1 METTKF
7 SLKPEEKKKRGNWK
21 GKLAAALAGVLG
33 ASVIGPA
40 ITSFMPDTADAAE
53 TILYQNAG
61 DPGEIRAGGASSR
74 QDYNGKKMTVV
85 RSAEQLRLAIQT
97 AVSNGWTSADKE
109 LVIFVDNSM
118 TTTYNDGSYDKDSGE
133 LNCFVMDKTIEIPA
147 NANIRLVSTAGNNV
161 KFVRT
166 SDFSGSDSMFRVK
179 GKLTVG
185 ENITMSGEL
194 TTKTSDV
201 SAVANQQQCDDGS
214 TPGQVVQR
222 YEYQDVQTSDGNLN
236 LNGYIYNDQGKV
248 LIGNGNDFGST
259 VWKGKTFY
267 NVSWV
272 DPAAYAGQEAK
283 FTWHNAQKYA
293 TNNAGTQKVMNY
305 LVNSNG
311 WALVAK
317 HDLSQLMITPERDLA
332 FRVSGGDFNAYVLDP
347 DHKDKYGNIPT
358 ISQVK
363 THVEVEGGTLKMGYY
378 SGDGLVAPVNIL
390 GSVKKKVPIYYP
402 EDRCANGQ
410 LPKTPVA
417 GHPAGKK
424 YGNSAAHTW
433 DKSSSDGS
441 YLNNNTGFFIT
452 QESGELTID
461 GGTFKDFNTVAGEGT
476 YSKQPLGCAPIYVTN
491 GKFTM
496 NSGNIVNNTVGYTIG
511 DDEYSGKEAQDI
523 KNHVQTKPETYTAGA
538 IIFTGGNDHQ
548 LNGGL
553 IAGNKADA
561 GAIIVKTKNNHPFA
575 SDPSFSGHNQLATW
589 AASAAA
595 SSTKVT
601 MGAGTSAGPT
611 IAGNVGIHDSGAVF
625 VWPVGDNDTA
635 EVVMNAGKVQDNF
648 SWYKGGAFNV
658 CSEIDP
664 IEHWK
669 QDKKRA
675 NAKAIFDMNG
685 GLIENNTAVCRGGAI
700 EVVSDQVYLKAGII
714 RDNNSRT
721 LGGAIYVEGDFADRL
736 YTLYLPNTYVNNNNA
751 WKETK
756 AGQEASD
763 YAYLKRKLVSGN
775 RARLNADGTYTYDNP
790 LGNVRNDNGSIND
803 TDRNEGKKDWSPV
816 SDGAKKWILSATRT
830 GDWRD
835 FPNHS
840 GLGGGVWLCALGGYA
855 SINFFINDTNKPDLV
870 GAYIDGNNGTK
881 GNGQIDWDMTA
892 LAKDGGFTLS
902 KANTNAQDQSEYV
915 YLDRPSEHLVWNKL
929 YSGKGARY
937 DIVNSN
943 NITTDNTQ
951 GGTKGVLITQNNAR
965 AGGGIASNGTV
976 IFGQSGDIYRHSAE
990 TTFTK
995 TWTGVASKPMAF
1007 QAYIIKPDGTKVAIP
1022 GYQFILD
1029 GTAGD
1034 AQGGNGSVQSV
1045 VDETSGWTAKIQLPY
1060 GYDGTPV
1067 FEMTADNKTYNTLM
1081 SLWDIPG
1088 SVTTGTV
1095 TDWNFAVEEVPS
1107 LPHKKTGLV
1116 ASNNYFLLK
1125 KVDENSGS
1133 ETDRD
1138 PNFKT
1143 DGKYDAPI
1151 NIGAQTEWP
1160 YTNFPDKYKSGLYFV
1175 KQYNGVTEVNETLFN
1190 GEYALVQGNG
1200 NVIEEF
1206 TISEGET
1213 EFASYNLVEKPSTVK
1228 LSQTH
1233 KEVDYKDKEG
1243 KTITK
1248 IHEYST
1254 KAYTEGDNN
1263 NLKMDNSE
1271 REKPGVEKY
1280 INKKVDQDLDNIG
1293 QQFTY
1298 DIIAKVPDQA
1308 EEFAISDTLVDWIE
1322 YVGGTEAIQI
1332 KVLDNN
1338 DHLGNGSGTVATG
1351 KVNNTGN
1358 SVVNQALTSQVNAA
1372 CEKIILNDTLT
1383 VRVTDKTVLKNL
1395 IGKYVQITIDA
1406 QLDSD
1411 HYDDVMGKVSNK
1423 DRKVTY
1429 NEASNS
1435 YKLRNEFDKNKYT
1448 YRVYR
1453 VSDKTGNNIDGDDM
1467 ESLTWNNSL
1476 KRNAGYYLTD
1486 EELKAIGISADT
1498 IVRRTQR
1505 VGHNPLDANF
1515 DNGTF
1520 KNLPAG
1526 KYVVH
1531 VMNGTEDD
1539 GTNGEQSKSRANLD
1553 LCEVFEIID
1562 GNEDIS
1568 WVSVAGTSQNGL
1580 PEAFK
1585 NDSPYM
1591 GEGKQQTDPQVVTG
1605 STTDKKNTSDDPLH
1619 DGVGNRATF
1628 TVTYRGGRQQTLKTN
1643 TVTVEPQP
1651 ETPKIEKYVNKK
1663 VDDTLAGFDSNFTY
1677 DIMAYI
1683 PNGVS
1688 TVVIDD
1694 TLVDWLEFA
1703 STDNTL
1709 NQIRV
1714 LSDND
1719 HIGNGSGTVA
1729 TGSVNGNTKVVDVAL
1744 DNKYTVEKTGNKLK
1758 VTINDRDT
1766 ITKLWGN
1773 WVQVTFDAKIKE
1785 SAYGNVMSK
1794 LREKEAASD
1803 DRATVTYS
1811 KNVNN
1816 TNRATYVIKDYE
1828 ADHASKGVHY
1838 RLYRISVSSAGQPFF
1853 TANTWGVS
1861 GVSTSNAGTILPEN
1875 ARDLF
1880 GIQESTSIVRT
1891 KKIDEEQSAQ
1901 DGSGEGK
1908 YSGNGKFENLIDGK
1922 YLLYCWTGSDERNS
1936 NNVLLNKCE
1945 YFEVSTQNFNWV
1957 EVDGSVT
1964 TPAYLSTDAPVLDGA
1979 DAMHDG
1985 IGNRAGYTLGFKGGS
2000 TTELKTNVVTVE
2012 PKLEKFEITKI
2023 WEGDDVTAPS
2033 GEVETEF
2040 LKALKL
2046 KLGGEDIPANTSY
2059 DHELRI
2065 TSIGANGRTWTIET
2079 PSLPTFESK
2088 KYSLEENL
2096 QSLKNSSKTAVK
2108 NFFKYYDVSYSN
2120 SVNESYTIKDIDT
2133 ERYAYYLARGT
2144 NKNSPTS
2151 PFDELSQQIG
2161 ANGSNMP
2168 AELSELFG
2176 SFTKAERIY
2185 LSYEENGAKPSA
2197 EVIQSR
2203 LNNIL
2208 NSGNLPSGDYVLLC
2222 VNRSGWIGN
2231 RERSERFTYQAPESF
2246 ADQISKQLVDKYGN
2260 TKLHDNTI
2268 TIAAGADRKLL
2279 SGTNHGDGW
2288 VVAKPGDTDH
2298 LREKYGITP
2307 VYINDAYWGYDITN
2321 YVGPGNFSSKVKT
2334 NPVVVDLDT
2343 LPSGTYFDL
2352 TYNGGFGNSRRRYD
2366 IVGSERLNTVKYSVY
2381 KKGSDGVEGK
2391 TLGSVIGT
2399 DYKYSNGLAY
2409 EATDAQKAYG
2419 LYKKDIS
2426 RDDLTN
2432 AITDDGEFIIV
2443 AQNNAERIIP
2453 ITLKKRFSDGNLAS
2467 GGTLYNT
2474 KKLFKVVIRKID
2486 PNYVDLSG
2494 ATFELRKNNSSGEKV
2509 ILENSGSYFTT
2520 GTVLEPG
2527 TYYVKET
2534 KAPKGYTAVN
2544 EFTFK
2549 LNNDGSVSD
2558 ISNTSNGR
2566 VSVDDDRAF
2575 VINAKNTTDTT
2586 EIDVTKKWDY
2596 SSGERREKPN
2606 SITIYLD
2613 SDAENQD
2620 QFKVYRSYTIDKPN
2634 PDSDTWTY
2642 KIDNLPKY
2650 VYKADGVTIDR
2661 TIQYRIREGDVHGYI
2676 NSSVEME
2683 VSSTSGSSSGGV
2695 DNTTYYAYSTYDK
2708 GNGSYI
2714 GSQIHYLQ
2722 TSKGYNN
2729 PKIPAFCINYPVQGP
2744 NTFENSYYY
2753 NPLEYKKVVVGSSSD
2768 LANYI
2773 VSSKYAQRSNGI
2785 RFGNEPLDNLYK
2797 RLIVINLYGY
2807 GNDTTQFK
2815 TQYGLTDSQFK
2826 WMTQCAIFEYAD
2838 WYGTYRGTDFSN
2850 KANKVFALDN
2860 GLGGERPNVN
2870 IRKADGSNI
2879 TLHQAY
2885 RDFMRLIH
2893 NADLTTLTKNKQL
2906 YLYIPKSTSN
2916 LYRYQNLI
2924 GVEDI
2929 PEVVTNTKVTLVN
2942 KSLADLTIQK
2952 VDEEGKPIQNK
2963 NDLEAEFRLVEA
2975 LDAEDA
2981 KEKAKTTGIVSVPV
2995 EGDNSALYKFP
3006 GVKTG
3011 RYWLVETKSPKYYTI
3026 GEPVEIKVTSV
3037 ESSGNNGAN
3046 NNSTTGNSGTGN
3058 DSTGNNSS
3066 GNGNTGNTG
3075 SNTGNTQGKTYKALT
3090 YLTGS
3095 RNVGLTD
3102 ASDNDTYSYADDNK
3116 MVWTTTQ
3123 DGEITIIDANNKTRY
3138 LVYDIETISSGAEA
3152 SGTNYYPLTCAFW
3165 SPMDNDGEPDEG
3177 GQFGISPY
3185 TGSAN
3190 RYPVWKYNNGKLK
3203 LDKYRNVDG
3212 GKTETIYLSN
3222 LEYVRTADTIWDY
3235 GTATLQGTLTES
3247 EASTVVLQTWNGSK
3261 WVNASGIQPNKEYRI
3276 LLEEGTG
3283 FVPITPSDPGSG
3295 SGTGT
3300 GSGSGSSGSNTELQ
3314 VEFVNPDLVEN
3325 IAKMSEYSFGVSGF
3339 HFSYMNELTKVELPD
3354 TGGMG
3359 TTWIYIIGGAAA
3371 AGGITAIAA
3380 RGRRKKKTDQDI
3392 A

>member
-1 METTKF
+1 METKEF
-7 SLKPEEKKKRGNWK
+7 RLKPEKQKKRGNWK

-40 ITSFMPDTADAAE
+40 IASFMPETADAAE
-53 TILYQNAG
+53 TILYKNAG

-74 QDYNGKKMTVV
+74 QDYNGDQMTVV

-97 AVSNGWTSADKE
+97 GIDKGWTSADKE

-194 TTKTSDV
+194 ATKTEDVAETPGQQGQLRCADGTEAKENYYIKSYEYVQDPNHNGVADGTFYSPDGNIYNSAGQVLAASGEFGTTSVAVGWSRVSLTNVRWVDARRAGENKAKWTSADKTISYKPYSEWKSATTHYLKNADGYMLVAADDGNLYAATPDDLGLVANGGDV
-201 SAVANQQQCDDGS
+201 SATVKGYTQLRAHVEIRSNKITLTYYGGSTYAQVISGFSVPLIKKPVYWTNAVCDDNGTEPTLQGGS
-214 TPGQVVQR
+214 
-222 YEYQDVQTSDGNLN
+222 
-236 LNGYIYNDQGKV
+236 
-248 LIGNGNDFGST
+248 
-259 VWKGKTFY
+259 
-267 NVSWV
+267 
-272 DPAAYAGQEAK
+272 AA
-283 FTWHNAQKYA
+283 
-293 TNNAGTQKVMNY
+293 V
-305 LVNSNG
+305 
-311 WALVAK
+311 
-317 HDLSQLMITPERDLA
+317 
-332 FRVSGGDFNAYVLDP
+332 
-347 DHKDKYGNIPT
+347 
-358 ISQVK
+358 
-363 THVEVEGGTLKMGYY
+363 
-378 SGDGLVAPVNIL
+378 
-390 GSVKKKVPIYYP
+390 
-402 EDRCANGQ
+402 
-410 LPKTPVA
+410 
-417 GHPAGKK
+417 PAGKK
-424 YGNSAAHTW
+424 YGNSTAHTW
-433 DKSSSDGS
+433 DKSSSDGN

-461 GGTFKDFNTVAGEGT
+461 GGTFKDFNTIAGEGT

-511 DDEYSGKEAQDI
+511 EDANSGKEAQDI

-538 IIFTGGNDHQ
+538 IIFTGGSDHQ

-561 GAIIVKTKNNHPFA
+561 GAIIVKTKNNHRFA

-595 SSTKVT
+595 SSTRVT
-601 MGAGTSAGPT
+601 MGAGTSAGPV

-664 IEHWK
+664 IEHWE

-803 TDRNEGKKDWSPV
+803 TNSNEGKKDWSPV

-830 GDWRD
+830 GDWGD

-995 TWTGVASKPMAF
+995 TWTGVTSKPMAF
-1007 QAYIIKPDGTKVAIP
+1007 QAYIIKNDGTKVAIP

-1067 FEMTADNKTYNTLM
+1067 FEMTANNKTYDTLM
-1081 SLWDIPG
+1081 TLWDIPG

-1160 YTNFPDKYKSGLYFV
+1160 YTNFPDNYKSGLYFV

-1395 IGKYVQITIDA
+1395 IGKYVQITINA
-1406 QLDSD
+1406 QLDSK
-1411 HYDDVMGKVSNK
+1411 HYDDVMGKVASS
-1423 DRKVTY
+1423 DRQVTY
-1429 NEASNS
+1429 NDNTVAYALKND
-1435 YKLRNEFDKNKYT
+1435 FDKENYT
-1448 YRVYR
+1448 YRLYK
-1453 VSDKTGNNIDGDDM
+1453 VSDTATDGLVAIGSQKAGDFLT
-1467 ESLTWNNSL
+1467 ES
-1476 KRNAGYYLTD
+1476 
-1486 EELKAIGISADT
+1486 EVKALGISADT
-1498 IVRRTQR
+1498 KLVRSGRLAIDGSVQ
-1505 VGHNPLDANF
+1505 ASF
-1515 DNGTF
+1515 DPSKKAFTT
-1520 KNLPAG
+1520 LSAG
-1526 KYVVH
+1526 KYVLH
-1531 VMNGTEDD
+1531 VMEGKIDD
-1539 GTNGEQSKSRANLD
+1539 GSNGQTSRDKAVLKR
-1553 LCEVFEIID
+1553 CEVFEIID
-1562 GNEDIS
+1562 GDEDIR

-1605 STTDKKNTSDDPLH
+1605 NTAEDKRKDTSDDPLH

-1628 TVTYRGGRQQTLKTN
+1628 AVTYRGGRQQTLKSN
-1643 TVTVEPQP
+1643 TVTVEPLP

-1785 SAYGNVMSK
+1785 SAYGAVVSK
-1794 LREKEAASD
+1794 LNEKTDENDNRAS
-1803 DRATVTYS
+1803 VTYS
-1811 KNVNN
+1811 NSQDKGTFTVN
-1816 TNRATYVIKDYE
+1816 IKDTDDYY
-1828 ADHASKGVHY
+1828 Y
-1838 RLYRISVSSAGQPFF
+1838 RLYSRDQGAISDFLYKRPQNPDWLITDYRSVSAATREKFGLTDWTESARTLEFNSSNVTTQIKA
-1853 TANTWGVS
+1853 ANYRDYDSATGELVFK
-1861 GVSTSNAGTILPEN
+1861 NLP
-1875 ARDLF
+1875 
-1880 GIQESTSIVRT
+1880 T
-1891 KKIDEEQSAQ
+1891 
-1901 DGSGEGK
+1901 GS
-1908 YSGNGKFENLIDGK
+1908 YF
-1922 YLLYCWTGSDERNS
+1922 LYCFKKTGGGSEADR
-1936 NNVLLNKCE
+1936 VVIGRCQA
-1945 YFEVSTQNFNWV
+1945 FEIDSKNFNWV
-1957 EVDGSVT
+1957 EVDGGIT
-1964 TPAYLSTDAPVLDGA
+1964 FPKYLNSDTPVLDGSN
-1979 DAMHDG
+1979 AMHDG
-1985 IGNRAGYTLGFKGGS
+1985 IGNRAGYTLSYGS
-2000 TTELKTNVVTVE
+2000 STVELKTNVVTVE
-2012 PKLEKFEITKI
+2012 PPKEEFEITKI
-2023 WEGDDVTAPS
+2023 WEGDNVTALT
-2033 GEVETEF
+2033 GEVETAF
-2040 LKALKL
+2040 LNALQLKL
-2046 KLGGEDIPANTSY
+2046 DGVEVP
-2059 DHELRI
+2059 
-2065 TSIGANGRTWTIET
+2065 
-2079 PSLPTFESK
+2079 
-2088 KYSLEENL
+2088 ENL
-2096 QSLKNSSKTAVK
+2096 QTLFKERLTIEVTDTDTWKIRVTLPKYQGKSNYTIREDLSLIQNDESIEQNIKDLLTGYTAKYEISLKDG
-2108 NFFKYYDVSYSN
+2108 KYKPDL
-2120 SVNESYTIKDIDT
+2120 DT
-2133 ERYAYYLARGT
+2133 EHYSYRMYRISSEGYNWSNISNEKAENTNIPESLYSMLHINKDTIVSGT
-2144 NKNSPTS
+2144 VVIPDQKPLNYHDSDK
-2151 PFDELSQQIG
+2151 
-2161 ANGSNMP
+2161 
-2168 AELSELFG
+2168 
-2176 SFTKAERIY
+2176 SFTG
-2185 LSYEENGAKPSA
+2185 LTNG
-2197 EVIQSR
+2197 
-2203 LNNIL
+2203 
-2208 NSGNLPSGDYVLLC
+2208 
-2222 VNRSGWIGN
+2222 
-2231 RERSERFTYQAPESF
+2231 
-2246 ADQISKQLVDKYGN
+2246 KYFLYCW
-2260 TKLHDNTI
+2260 TKGQD
-2268 TIAAGADRKLL
+2268 
-2279 SGTNHGDGW
+2279 
-2288 VVAKPGDTDH
+2288 
-2298 LREKYGITP
+2298 EK
-2307 VYINDAYWGYDITN
+2307 
-2321 YVGPGNFSSKVKT
+2321 S
-2334 NPVVVDLDT
+2334 NPVVERCEVFEITGNNDHIIR
-2343 LPSGTYFDL
+2343 SG
-2352 TYNGGFGNSRRRYD
+2352 
-2366 IVGSERLNTVKYSVY
+2366 
-2381 KKGSDGVEGK
+2381 
-2391 TLGSVIGT
+2391 
-2399 DYKYSNGLAY
+2399 
-2409 EATDAQKAYG
+2409 
-2419 LYKKDIS
+2419 
-2426 RDDLTN
+2426 
-2432 AITDDGEFIIV
+2432 
-2443 AQNNAERIIP
+2443 NNAAGNGDIIH
-2453 ITLKKRFSDGNLAS
+2453 
-2467 GGTLYNT
+2467 NT
-2474 KKLFKVVIRKID
+2474 KKFEVKLKKVSSTNTSTGLTGASFSITKVRDASGNEVTDAPTQDFEAYGYDFVKSDLD
-2486 PNYVDLSG
+2486 PGIY
-2494 ATFELRKNNSSGEKV
+2494 R
-2509 ILENSGSYFTT
+2509 IH
-2520 GTVLEPG
+2520 
-2527 TYYVKET
+2527 ET
-2534 KAPKGYTAVN
+2534 KAPTGYNYLKGDFQVKIN
-2544 EFTFK
+2544 NDGTFK
-2549 LNNDGSVSD
+2549 LESVTDGDTVTYDSEGVQFVVQDRPIELYKTLHVRKSWQNVNADEFDGNTVEIQIQSDYAKEGQFVTVNTIEINKNDNWKKDVTTDSNGYKLPLYNGTRVVNYKIVETKVKDSTGEVICDYTDNDPGDDAYVNHVEENDPFATYAVAAKTYTTTSVS
-2558 ISNTSNGR
+2558 
-2566 VSVDDDRAF
+2566 VSVGNGIKALTLKSGTRNVAM
-2575 VINAKNTTDTT
+2575 NAAVSGDSLDQAKA
-2586 EIDVTKKWDY
+2586 KKQAWMAY
-2596 SSGERREKPN
+2596 QVS
-2606 SITIYLD
+2606 
-2613 SDAENQD
+2613 
-2620 QFKVYRSYTIDKPN
+2620 
-2634 PDSDTWTY
+2634 
-2642 KIDNLPKY
+2642 
-2650 VYKADGVTIDR
+2650 DGVMLLC
-2661 TIQYRIREGDVHGYI
+2661 QQE
-2676 NSSVEME
+2676 
-2683 VSSTSGSSSGGV
+2683 SSTSWRYLTYAYNSGTYMLHATYSNSNTNTDEGGYRIYDYTTDSGTANRYAGWTFSNGKLSQYNSYNGAYYYSGYWNNTINYYTTYFTTTTGNVTVRKPNKTESDTVSLVGKTSSSDATTVKLQRWNSNQNKWVDATSLQNNQYYRFIIGDAAATTTTTTTNSHSPKTYEL
-2695 DNTTYYAYSTYDK
+2695 DNT
-2708 GNGSYI
+2708 
-2714 GSQIHYLQ
+2714 
-2722 TSKGYNN
+2722 N
-2729 PKIPAFCINYPVQGP
+2729 PKSTVYSLFGNDVDL
-2744 NTFENSYYY
+2744 TKSYS
-2753 NPLEYKKVVVGSSSD
+2753 EKIISSSSD
-2768 LANYI
+2768 LGTYFNGKTGCMGSSDLFGVLKNILYYGYSNDAENLKTQFTLSDDDLKYLTAYAITEYTKHYTDGYTDKVDHSYGLTGPEASRVPDSGNLRAAYKKLMTLVSNTDKNLLNGVDLKLYYTGDDTDKVLLSADITSEQTAVVNSKDEMITLKGKKTWNDNGNSMNERPNFIELQLYSDHYLENYMQPLGGKITVNKPSNATGDVWEFTLGSYPKYVTMSNGEKREILYEIREVNGGSFYTLFGEIQKTTVLGASTNFKAAYGYRKDNLFRSTWANSKYFLANNNNEKINAYCLNLDKSDPSKVSSYSDGVHYTKVHIGKASDFATNNISFGTGGSGTSGYKYLGHENEADLIKRLIKIQYYGYPKDKGNLLNDYDLSPDQFIYLTQYAVWEYTNWYGIGKSTSGNTQFDFSKDKVNYSFGLSGNTKISTYYLNEVGSNEDI
-2773 VSSKYAQRSNGI
+2773 VSS
-2785 RFGNEPLDNLYK
+2785 
-2797 RLIVINLYGY
+2797 
-2807 GNDTTQFK
+2807 
-2815 TQYGLTDSQFK
+2815 
-2826 WMTQCAIFEYAD
+2826 
-2838 WYGTYRGTDFSN
+2838 
-2850 KANKVFALDN
+2850 
-2860 GLGGERPNVN
+2860 
-2870 IRKADGSNI
+2870 
-2879 TLHQAY
+2879 
-2885 RDFMRLIH
+2885 
-2893 NADLTTLTKNKQL
+2893 
-2906 YLYIPKSTSN
+2906 
-2916 LYRYQNLI
+2916 
-2924 GVEDI
+2924 
-2929 PEVVTNTKVTLVN
+2929 
-2942 KSLADLTIQK
+2942 
-2952 VDEEGKPIQNK
+2952 
-2963 NDLEAEFRLVEA
+2963 
-2975 LDAEDA
+2975 
-2981 KEKAKTTGIVSVPV
+2981 
-2995 EGDNSALYKFP
+2995 
-3006 GVKTG
+3006 
-3011 RYWLVETKSPKYYTI
+3011 ETKQKLR
-3026 GEPVEIKVTSV
+3026 
-3037 ESSGNNGAN
+3037 NA
-3046 NNSTTGNSGTGN
+3046 
-3058 DSTGNNSS
+3058 
-3066 GNGNTGNTG
+3066 
-3075 SNTGNTQGKTYKALT
+3075 YKAL
-3090 YLTGS
+3090 
-3095 RNVGLTD
+3095 
-3102 ASDNDTYSYADDNK
+3102 
-3116 MVWTTTQ
+3116 M
-3123 DGEITIIDANNKTRY
+3123 EM
-3138 LVYDIETISSGAEA
+3138 IESE
-3152 SGTNYYPLTCAFW
+3152 
-3165 SPMDNDGEPDEG
+3165 E
-3177 GQFGISPY
+3177 Y
-3185 TGSAN
+3185 TV
-3190 RYPVWKYNNGKLK
+3190 P
-3203 LDKYRNVDG
+3203 
-3212 GKTETIYLSN
+3212 SN
-3222 LEYVRTADTIWDY
+3222 LELYVYKPTNGNSYQALI
-3235 GTATLQGTLTES
+3235 GIE
-3247 EASTVVLQTWNGSK
+3247 VLELGELRFDFT
-3261 WVNASGIQPNKEYRI
+3261 NKVLDE
-3276 LLEEGTG
+3276 
-3283 FVPITPSDPGSG
+3283 
-3295 SGTGT
+3295 
-3300 GSGSGSSGSNTELQ
+3300 
-3314 VEFVNPDLVEN
+3314 
-3325 IAKMSEYSFGVSGF
+3325 
-3339 HFSYMNELTKVELPD
+3339 VELPH

-3359 TTWIYIIGGAAA
+3359 TLWIFLIGAGAVAAA
-3371 AGGITAIAA
+3371 ITGLAV
-3380 RGRRKKKTDQDI
+3380 RSRRKKNIDDNV